1 MNPPNL
7 NIIRIPSMT
16 MLFAGKKCLYKIIHF
31 RHDEE
36 KSRGSIKPGYYIM
49 PTGFAGATISQSLA
63 DRPFRSQK
71 RAVDFCRSAL
81 YRFHQMVV
89 ETRI

>member
-1 MNPPNL
+1 MNAPIL
-7 NIIRIPSMT
+7 KIIRIPSMT

-31 RHDEE
+31 RQDEE
-36 KSRGSIKPGYYIM
+36 KSRGSIKPGYYIV
-49 PTGFAGATISQSLA
+49 PTGFASATISQSLA

-81 YRFHQMVV
+81 CKFHQMII
-89 ETRI
+89 ETKI